1 MGGEA
6 MTACPDHILLINGL
20 LDDELDAANVVKLEM
35 HLATCAG
42 CSETLRRLQT
52 VRDAMS
58 APELRYA
65 APASLR
71 SRIEDT
77 TSAPAVSPPPPGR
90 LAATSWFAGGA
101 ISALAASLALMFALP
116 RTDQPNLEG
125 QLVSSHVRSLLAQ
138 HLVDIPTSN
147 QHVVRPWFNGKTD
160 YTPPAPELSDL
171 GFPLVGGRL
180 DVIDGR
186 VVPTVVYRR
195 RLHTINLFVLPA
207 GTDAGGKTARLDGY
221 SLIEWSQGGLR
232 FAAVSDID
240 AGDLA
245 QFRQAFASRSPR

>member
-1 MGGEA
+1 MNG
-6 MTACPDHILLINGL
+6 CPDYVLLINGL
-20 LDDELDAANVVKLEM
+20 LDDELDAANVIKVEM
-35 HLATCAG
+35 HLSTCAG
-42 CSETLRRLQT
+42 CSETLRRLEA
-52 VRDAMS
+52 VRDAVG

-71 SRIEDT
+71 ARIEDT
-77 TSAPAVSPPPPGR
+77 TSVPAVSPSPPGR

-101 ISALAASLALMFALP
+101 VSALAASLALMVALP
-116 RTDQPNLEG
+116 RTEQPGLEG

-160 YTPPAPELSDL
+160 YTPPAPEMADV

-186 VVPTVVYRR
+186 VVPTVIYRR

-207 GTDAGGKTARLDGY
+207 GSEEASKAIRLDGY
-221 SLIEWSQGGLR
+221 SLVEWSQGGLK

-240 AGDLA
+240 AGDLDR
-245 QFRQAFASRSPR
+245 FRQDFSTRSPR

>member
-1 MGGEA
+1 
-6 MTACPDHILLINGL
+6 MTNGCPDQILLINAL
-20 LDDELDAANVVKLEM
+20 LDGELDAANVVKIEM

-42 CSETLRRLQT
+42 CSDTLQRFEA

-58 APELRYA
+58 APELRYT

-71 SRIEDT
+71 ARIEGT
-77 TSAPAVSPPPPGR
+77 TAASASPSPSGR
-90 LAATSWFAGGA
+90 RAATSWFAGGA
-101 ISALAASLALMFALP
+101 IGAMAASLALLVGLP
-116 RTDQPNLEG
+116 RTERPDLDG

-147 QHVVRPWFNGKTD
+147 QHVVRPWFNGRTD
-160 YTPPAPELSDL
+160 YTPPAPELSAA

-180 DVIDGR
+180 DVIEGR

-207 GTDAGGKTARLDGY
+207 GTDSATRAVRIDGY
-221 SLIEWSQGGLR
+221 SLVEWSQGGLR

-240 AGDLA
+240 AADLEV
-245 QFRQAFASRSPR
+245 FRQTFAKRTPG